1 MATHPTNIV
10 TVRAVWRRGWAL
22 MWAGRTTDG
31 YELLS
36 GLKLSD
42 LACIGTA
49 ERPDRIVVR
58 VQSVAEK
65 HPSDAKADP
74 TVMEALT
81 FAASQGDREASEL
94 LIFGDLGEELT
105 LQNTSCSDH

>member
-1 MATHPTNIV
+1 MATHPNRV
-10 TVRAVWRRGWAL
+10 VAVQAIWRRGWAL
-22 MWAGRTTDG
+22 MWAGRTTEG
-31 YELLS
+31 YKLLS

-42 LACIGTA
+42 LECIGNA
-49 ERPDRIVVR
+49 ERPDRLVVR

-81 FAASQGDREASEL
+81 FAARQGDREASEL
-94 LIFGDLGEELT
+94 LIFGDLGEEFT
-105 LQNTSCSDH
+105 VQNTSCSDH